1 MIRKF
6 HLAKL
11 AAERNWAAIEA
22 DEARHGPIPA
32 ELKREL
38 LDVCNGRIEPCV
50 RLWGSGTPR
59 REFLYSDDLADAC
72 VFVMNLPDEQLRS
85 VLNPTPSGP
94 PLINIGT
101 GEDLTIREL
110 AETIARV
117 VGYEGK
123 ITFDPSKPDGTPR
136 KLLEVSRIR
145 ALGWM
150 PSIALRDGIAD
161 AYRDFLMQTQTS

>member
-1 MIRKF
+1 M
-6 HLAKL
+6 L
-11 AAERNWAAIEA
+11 
-22 DEARHGPIPA
+22 GPSPS

-38 LDVCNGRIEPCV
+38 LEVCNGRIEPCV
-50 RLWGSGTPR
+50 RLWGTGTPR
-59 REFLYSDDLADAC
+59 REFLYSDDMADAC
-72 VFVMNLPDEQLRS
+72 VFLMNLPDDRFRS
-85 VLNPTPSGP
+85 VLNPTPPAP

-136 KLLEVSRIR
+136 KLLDVSRMR
-145 ALGWM
+145 ALGWGVRVVM
-150 PSIALRDGIAD
+150 RNGLQS
-161 AYRDFLMQTQTS
+161 AYDDFLRQRRFPQ

>member
-1 MIRKF
+1 M
-6 HLAKL
+6 L
-11 AAERNWAAIEA
+11 
-22 DEARHGPIPA
+22 GPSPS

-50 RLWGSGTPR
+50 RLWGTGTPR
-59 REFLYSDDLADAC
+59 REFLYSDDMADAC
-72 VFVMNLPDEQLRS
+72 VFLMNLPDEQFRP
-85 VLNPTPSGP
+85 VLNPTPSAP

-136 KLLEVSRIR
+136 KLLDVSRLT
-145 ALGWM
+145 ALGWGAGSEM
-150 PSIALRDGIAD
+150 ETGLRS
-161 AYRDFLMQTQTS
+161 AYAYFLQ